1 MAPEKCQA
9 NRKNVRDNRKKDR
22 IGITP
27 KTPESLYPCGFA
39 GCPRAQKNKKK
50 QEKNQQKNPLPKP
63 GLWATSTLLACQGTG
78 HPHRFAAA
86 PLPANRGPPRGRV
99 GPQIPAYSPRLG
111 RSSTWGVR
119 PPAPCGCAPLRGLNG
134 HAGTPLWLGNERVG
148 AGMRRN
154 GHRKPWEP
162 FCGLRGTSGQGW
174 GEKTRCRP
182 F

>member
-9 NRKNVRDNRKKDR
+9 NRKMSGITGKKDR

-27 KTPESLYPCGFA
+27 KRLKAFIHA
-39 GCPRAQKNKKK
+39 GLRVLLRARAKTRK
-50 QEKNQQKNPLPKP
+50 QEKTKKTCCLNPACGQLRRCWRAKASGTPTASRRLPSRKS
-63 GLWATSTLLACQGTG
+63 W
-78 HPHRFAAA
+78 
-86 PLPANRGPPRGRV
+86 PPRGRV

-111 RSSTWGVR
+111 RSSTWACRPR
-119 PPAPCGCAPLRGLNG
+119 PPVAAPLRGLNG